1 MMESS
6 LPENNR
12 QKVRNYAV
20 FNTKKQHSRE
30 GVLFSTL
37 ESVKAYNRVGVES
50 ISQLSKAYNR
60 G

>member
-1 MMESS
+1 MMEF
-6 LPENNR
+6 LCQR
-12 QKVRNYAV
+12 IIGRKYGITLF